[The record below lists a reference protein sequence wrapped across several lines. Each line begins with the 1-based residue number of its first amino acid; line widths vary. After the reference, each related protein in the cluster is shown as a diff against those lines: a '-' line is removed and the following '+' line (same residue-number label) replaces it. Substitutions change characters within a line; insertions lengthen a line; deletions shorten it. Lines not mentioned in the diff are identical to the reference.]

1 MQMQAVPK
9 PSTVDMTRAAASELP
24 NWQVKAM
31 SAPRRASAI
40 AVAEPIPPL
49 PPVIRQTF
57 LLRSMTRSLTC
68 SGNRER
74 PGETARPPRF
84 VLQLFGDVNSQPTAR
99 VHLPV
104 QRLGVSEQL
113 HRRARPGDHRA

>member
-1 MQMQAVPK
+1 MQMQDAPK
-9 PSTVDMTRAAASELP
+9 PSTADLTSAAASELP
-24 NWQVKAM
+24 DWQVKAM

-49 PPVIRQTF
+49 PPVIRQTLF
-57 LLRSMTRSLTC
+57 LRSMTRSLTC

-84 VLQLFGDVNSQPTAR
+84 VLQLFGDVDRQPVAR

-104 QRLGVSEQL
+104 QRFGVSEQL
-113 HRRARPGDHRA
+113 H